1 MLPFSYVIENNG
13 ESFLVPGINLRNVG
27 TIRDAQKWPQRDK
40 RKDHDIIDQINF
52 NLLNPFTIRKMIDGK
67 DLLMKLQKESE
78 AEADFFSYNDI
89 KITRHSLER
98 GIILYQIGIDKF
110 LGRSIIKRLEG
121 TDFKNSEELSK
132 KLAVNN
138 NQGDGEWIDLAGMI
152 VPKNEVEKLLNDIEA
167 GKIQSLET
175 LSTIF
180 EHMHNSYADW
190 EWKWAAARIEEV
202 TGKSLKQLKPDD
214 VIRLVEKWKRSVIDL
229 DTQLCEDAGKEFSL
243 SSMTGYGIDGG
254 KNEKLLDFKQVRG
267 DFESN
272 IFVNAIRN
280 HIKQKSALGDELIE
294 RMKKIR

>member
-1 MLPFSYVIENNG
+1 
-13 ESFLVPGINLRNVG
+13 
-27 TIRDAQKWPQRDK
+27 
-40 RKDHDIIDQINF
+40 
-52 NLLNPFTIRKMIDGK
+52 MIDGK

-254 KNEKLLDFKQVRG
+254 KNEKQLDFKQVRG

-272 IFVNAIRN
+272 TFVNAIRN